1 MRNEVIYD
9 KNGRPDI
16 MVVFTP
22 SELGLPDTLRGR
34 KVKEYAISKYQN
46 TLIDGVPYSLPFM
59 KPGMDRVAFMQQY
72 TPMYEREKSRSMTPA
87 QLTEKIDNAAGS
99 LPDKGQRLIEYR
111 ESERR
116 RKEQEMEAI
125 TRGALRLESQIV
137 EQTKLELRGEVLG

>member
-1 MRNEVIYD
+1 
-9 KNGRPDI
+9 
-16 MVVFTP
+16 
-22 SELGLPDTLRGR
+22 
-34 KVKEYAISKYQN
+34 
-46 TLIDGVPYSLPFM
+46 
-59 KPGMDRVAFMQQY
+59 MDRVAFMQQY

-125 TRGALRLESQIV
+125 THPAPSDWRARASNKQ
-137 EQTKLELRGEVLG
+137 LELRGEVLG